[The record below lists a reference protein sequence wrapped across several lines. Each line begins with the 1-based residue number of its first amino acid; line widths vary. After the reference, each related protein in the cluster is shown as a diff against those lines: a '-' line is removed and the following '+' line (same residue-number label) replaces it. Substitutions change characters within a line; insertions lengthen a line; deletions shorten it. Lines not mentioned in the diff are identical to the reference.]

1 MINAD
6 FNPITYSDF
15 RDLGRAEHY
24 SVVISDRAG
33 NCPKKQKF
41 KLTIPRFWKR
51 KVSEFF

>member
-33 NCPKKQKF
+33 NWAGSLPHPTAQ
-41 KLTIPRFWKR
+41 RNR
-51 KVSEFF
+51 NSS